1 MKRRLWPLLALLSIA
16 ACGDDDP
23 VGPDGPPLRTITTES
38 WNYLD
43 NRFFRLDL
51 PPADAEGQGYD
62 RSDNPGRAPGERI
75 DVTSIR
81 IVRYVVGG
89 EAQPGD
95 VQHIAVTTDTS
106 GRWTDLPAAEAW
118 TARVGWRPVAFDL
131 SLSDSGSLI
140 AVDLR
145 QEMESSD
152 LLGVVYDVVDADGQA
167 VYHVGDNPWRGD
179 PPGLDIDGVPH
190 YSMKLLKPTTRDP
203 FTFQYVLRNV
213 YYLGAA
219 NIQTC
224 DFDLV
229 IERNTDEADAD
240 RETNGLPYLRIF
252 GLDRHDPEGGG
263 GPDGIVDEND
273 AQLFDLA
280 RGLLRFP
287 LDFPRPFA
295 ATAAEYADRGGR
307 HAGGIRLGRN
317 PPLATPDAGDLRSL
331 HSCLAVRELRHLPPG
346 RDRRPRLRLTDGRV
360 TAGHD
365 LSRAWELCPRVWD
378 VHHYLA

>member
-1 MKRRLWPLLALLSIA
+1 MIKRIWPLVALLLA
-16 ACGDDDP
+16 AGCGDDP
-23 VGPDGPPLRTITTES
+23 FGPDGPGAPLRRTITTES

-51 PPADAEGQGYD
+51 PVVDLDGDVQHDAVLGYG
-62 RSDNPGRAPGERI
+62 RPDNPGRAPGEWIAR
-75 DVTSIR
+75 DSIR
-81 IVRYVVGG
+81 IYKFAGG
-89 EAQPGD
+89 EAPQPMD
-95 VQHIAVTTDTS
+95 LQNAAVAADTT
-106 GRWTDLPAAEAW
+106 GRWSDLPPAEAW
-118 TARVGWRPVAFDL
+118 TAGLVWRPVEFDL
-131 SLSDSGSLI
+131 YLADGDSLI

-145 QEMESSD
+145 QEMSTVD
-152 LLGVVYDVVDADGQA
+152 LLGVVYDVVDAHGQSI
-167 VYHVGDNPWRGD
+167 YHVGDDPWRGD

-190 YSMKLLKPTTRDP
+190 YRMKLLKPASRDP

-229 IERNTDEADAD
+229 IERNTEEADAD

-252 GLDRHDPEGGG
+252 GLDRHDPGGGG

-273 AQLFDLA
+273 ARLFDLA

-295 ATAAEYADRGGR
+295 ATAEAYATL
-307 HAGGIRLGRN
+307 AGVSPQAFAWDETHLSQLLTPAIYDPATLPSQYSDHGTFRLV
-317 PPLATPDAGDLRSL
+317 ATVG
-331 HSCLAVRELRHLPPG
+331 PG
-346 RDRRPRLRLTDGRV
+346 
-360 TAGHD
+360 
-365 LSRAWELCPRVWD
+365 
-378 VHHYLA
+378 